1 MKNLLLILA
10 ILMLGCG
17 TDTEVVKEPIAEEP
31 VAEEPSPVAED
42 PPSTVEDNHGDRIL
56 PTVTRSNVNLD
67 LVPLD
72 PVLLNR
78 DGIFF
83 EFGHDLALFK
93 ADILLDG
100 QSLGWFPR
108 VALTG
113 DDIGLFAKLTPPADG
128 PFLEYDKEYVIK
140 LLAVDNGKDQRD
152 MEIWFR
158 TIPKP

>member
-1 MKNLLLILA
+1 MKILLLVLA

-17 TDTEVVKEPIAEEP
+17 TDTEVVEEP
-31 VAEEPSPVAED
+31 FAEKPSPVAED
-42 PPSTVEDNHGDRIL
+42 PLSTVEGNHGDGYP

-67 LVPLD
+67 LIPLD

-83 EFGHDLALFK
+83 EFDDDLALFE
-93 ADILLDG
+93 ADLLLDG

-113 DDIGLFAKLTPPADG
+113 DDIGFFIKLTPPAEG
-128 PFLEYDKEYVIK
+128 PFLEYGKEYVIN
-140 LLAVDNGKDQRD
+140 LLAVDNGKDHRH
-152 MEIWFR
+152 MEIRFR
-158 TIPKP
+158 TIVAPK